1 MKYKNMLNA
10 GLLLIEEMS
19 NVEDPILDFG
29 EVFEDRLMMEAYLAG
44 FGGSVSGEQK
54 MISDDL
60 LEDLLHQYIEDS
72 NERLKDIF
80 DCTASK
86 QHGRR
91 YHRVMSRK
99 HQRRKNKI
107 AATATSLPI
116 RGCAWIRRR
125 AQSACPRQVLHGS
138 ATRPA
143 RYAVWTPISPTATDT
158 AVAMTCITAGNSSA

>member
-107 AATATSLPI
+107 AAYGYGNFFADKGLCLDPKKGAVSMSKAGATWKRNAS
-116 RGCAWIRRR
+116 RKVRRMD
-125 AQSACPRQVLHGS
+125 ADFAN
-138 ATRPA
+138 
-143 RYAVWTPISPTATDT
+143 
-158 AVAMTCITAGNSSA
+158 GNGYRRCYDLYYGW